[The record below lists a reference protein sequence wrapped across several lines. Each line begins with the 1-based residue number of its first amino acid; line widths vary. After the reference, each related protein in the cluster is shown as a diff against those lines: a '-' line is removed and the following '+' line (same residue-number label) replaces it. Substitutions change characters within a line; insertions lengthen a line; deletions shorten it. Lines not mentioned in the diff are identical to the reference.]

1 MSNPIQDVIAAIRQG
16 QMVVIT
22 DAEDRENEGD
32 LLMAAAKVTPAAINF
47 MATHG
52 RGLICTPITADR
64 AEALGLGVMATTRDR
79 YDTAFTV
86 TVDAKHG
93 VATGISAA
101 DRAYTMALL
110 ASPASTRADFDVPG
124 HVFPLIAK
132 DGGVLE
138 RAGHTEAAVDLARLA
153 GYEPA
158 GVICEIMNEDGT
170 MARGPLI
177 HEFAVR
183 HGLLWGTIADL
194 IRYRQQHEVL
204 VEKTGSVKIPSR
216 FGPEDFTLHCY
227 QASHDQKEHI
237 ALVYGALAGQDNVL
251 VRVHSECL
259 TGDVFHS
266 ARCDCG
272 EQLECA
278 MRSIAE
284 EGVGVFVYLRQEGRG
299 IGLVNKIKAYA
310 LQEQGLDTVD
320 ANIRLGFPPD
330 LRDYSIAAQILS
342 DLGVTRLRL
351 MTNNPR
357 KVASL
362 IDFGLTI
369 TERVPI
375 VIRPNDDNRLYLQA
389 KRERLGHL
397 L

>member
-1 MSNPIQDVIAAIRQG
+1 MSNPMESVIAAIRQG

-22 DAEDRENEGD
+22 DAEERENEGD
-32 LLMAAAKVTPAAINF
+32 LVMAATKVTPAAINF

-52 RGLICTPITADR
+52 RGLICTPLTADR
-64 AEALGLGVMATTRDR
+64 AEALGLGVMARTRDR
-79 YDTAFTV
+79 FDTAFTV

-110 ASPASTRADFDVPG
+110 ANPASSRADFDVPG

-138 RAGHTEAAVDLARLA
+138 RPGHTEAAVDLARLA
-153 GYEPA
+153 GLEPA

-170 MARGPLI
+170 MARGPEI
-177 HEFAVR
+177 QAFAAR

-194 IRYRQQHEVL
+194 IHYRQQHEVL
-204 VEKTGSVKIPSR
+204 IHKTGTVKIPSR
-216 FGPEDFTLHCY
+216 FAPEDFTLHCY
-227 QASHDQKEHI
+227 QASHDQKEHL
-237 ALVYGALAGQDNVL
+237 AMVYGDLTGRDEVL

-272 EQLECA
+272 EQLEHA
-278 MRSIAE
+278 MRRIAK
-284 EGVGVFVYLRQEGRG
+284 EGAGVLIYLRQEGRG

-320 ANIRLGFPPD
+320 ANLRLGFPPD
-330 LRDYSIAAQILS
+330 LRDYSIAAQILR
-342 DLGVTRLRL
+342 DLGVSRLRL

-357 KVASL
+357 KVESL
-362 IDFGLTI
+362 RGFGLTI
-369 TERVPI
+369 SEREPI
-375 VIRPNDDNRLYLQA
+375 VIHPNDDNRHYLQT